1 MNVSAIVKHHQAVT
15 AIIAQAMSDY
25 ASSATGS
32 SWNNACF
39 AFEADAIFSALS
51 RAGYHIIG
59 PGEQAVTEAMVEAAA
74 VSLRPDL
81 FTPIDPADLRSDD
94 YAWTHREDAK
104 AKVLHKASEA
114 LKAAME
120 ARE

>member
-1 MNVSAIVKHHQAVT
+1 MSVGAIVKHHQAVT

-59 PGEQAVTEAMVEAAA
+59 PGEQAVTEAMVVAAQNEIQKSFETVHWEHGVPKAA
-74 VSLRPDL
+74 VRN
-81 FTPIDPADLRSDD
+81 
-94 YAWTHREDAK
+94 
-104 AKVLHKASEA
+104 A

-120 ARE
+120 AKE

>member
-39 AFEADAIFSALS
+39 AFEADAIFSALF

-59 PGEQAVTEAMVEAAA
+59 PGEQAVTEKMVQAAA
-74 VSLRPDL
+74 
-81 FTPIDPADLRSDD
+81 RSD
-94 YAWTHREDAK
+94 
-104 AKVLHKASEA
+104 A
-114 LKAAME
+114 LFDGRGDLDTLGRIDRDRYMERARRAIKAAME
-120 ARE
+120 AKTTENQK

>member
-59 PGEQAVTEAMVEAAA
+59 PGEQTVTTEMVEAAQRIRDVA
-74 VSLRPDL
+74 MRQTIAARLPECGEFGGIAQD
-81 FTPIDPADLRSDD
+81 ADWLVD
-94 YAWTHREDAK
+94 
-104 AKVLHKASEA
+104 A

-120 ARE
+120 AKE

>member
-1 MNVSAIVKHHQAVT
+1 MSVSAMVKHHQAVT

-59 PGEQAVTEAMVEAAA
+59 PGEQTVTTEMVNAAYNEGKSRSMTGMPNDFRAVVHA
-74 VSLRPDL
+74 
-81 FTPIDPADLRSDD
+81 
-94 YAWTHREDAK
+94 
-104 AKVLHKASEA
+104 A